1 MANSGADRVELMET
15 LNIKVIDGVGDGNLI
30 LSRYNIMIP
39 YNITNFMLFNESYL
53 ISDVLRRFRE
63 KQMDDDPVKRL
74 NDWWDINRRENELDN
89 MISAKP
95 IQESETIDPLIE
107 KKQNI
112 RNILTDKGLVC
123 SESE

>member
-1 MANSGADRVELMET
+1 MSSGQDRVELMKS
-15 LNIKVIDGVGDGNLI
+15 LNIEVVDGVGDGNLI
-30 LSRYNIMIP
+30 LSRYDIMIP

-63 KQMDDDPVKRL
+63 KQMDDDPVKRM
-74 NDWWDINRRENELDN
+74 NDWWDINRRESELDD

-95 IQESETIDPLIE
+95 IQETIIDTIIE

-123 SESE
+123 SDM